1 MCEKLQMFGPK
12 AQAIKK
18 THICQEKF
26 SINKPIY
33 MKAKKKQQQ
42 QQKWV
47 LAITKCKSAQK
58 QSFLMRQES
67 SSVMPC
73 LIVMICFP

>member
-42 QQKWV
+42 QQK
-47 LAITKCKSAQK
+47 
-58 QSFLMRQES
+58 
-67 SSVMPC
+67 
-73 LIVMICFP
+73 